1 MGDSTQVGSA
11 WLAALLAPF
20 FLCCAC
26 SQGGD
31 GAPELATDAPGTDG
45 TVVPAGQTATG
56 ECVEVRRSSNGIYDS
71 TTRKV
76 WDAEKRILTA
86 TSTAGS
92 GADASTSTLKWRY
105 RNDGQIIA
113 YIGVEQPFQHDY
125 QYDAEG
131 NRSDFFLSYPAAP
144 DLMAPSNAEPWMG
157 TTYANEYED
166 GRLKASTVS
175 EYGAG
180 KSSMPPQANA
190 FSEDA
195 QGRCVAIDGAEYGQR
210 VIEYDDAGRVE
221 RVVKTG
227 ATLGFCLN
235 ATTTNTYDDAG
246 RLLTTV
252 MQCSGGNSGPNNG
265 GSQSSTH
272 TYHADGS
279 ETVDYVDGLTDVGD
293 GRSTTTRT
301 AACLAQDAAIG
312 KAPDARCRVGMTP

>member
-1 MGDSTQVGSA
+1 MGHSRQASSA
-11 WLAALLAPF
+11 RFAVVLAPF
-20 FLCCAC
+20 LLCCAC

-31 GAPELATDAPGTDG
+31 GAPEVATGGPETDG
-45 TVVPAGQTATG
+45 TVVPSGKGAAG
-56 ECVEVRRSSNGIYDS
+56 ECVEVRRSSNGLYDN

-76 WDAEKRILTA
+76 WDAAKRTLTA

-92 GADASTSTLKWRY
+92 GSDASTSTLKWRY
-105 RNDGQIIA
+105 REDGQIIA

-125 QYDAEG
+125 QYDAQG
-131 NRSDFFLSYPAAP
+131 NCSDFVLSYPAAP
-144 DLMAPSNAEPWMG
+144 DLMAPSSAEPWMG
-157 TTYANEYED
+157 SSYANEYED
-166 GRLKASTVS
+166 GRLKTSTMS

-180 KSSMPPQANA
+180 KSSLPPRSST

-195 QGRCVAIDGAEYGQR
+195 EGRCVEIDGGEYGQR
-210 VIEYDDAGRVE
+210 VIEYDDAGRVQ

-227 ATLGFCLN
+227 AALGFCVN

-246 RLLTTV
+246 RVLTTI
-252 MQCSGGNSGPNNG
+252 MECSGGNSGPNNG
-265 GSQSSTH
+265 GAQSSTH

-312 KAPDARCRVGMTP
+312 KAPDARCRVGMAL